1 MNTFNFF
8 LSALC
13 LASAASSAAT
23 EASEGTKVEIPD
35 NYNHVLKLGT
45 CDKEAEIT
53 VAIEGKDTGLP
64 YLYPKFDKDDTIV
77 AKASQTDIAQE
88 NLGAVTHQF
97 PGHFQ
102 IADHKFKV
110 IKFTGIKKTN
120 FEVYVIPPNVPAPA
134 DGEKSTTTSFAVKV
148 DFKCDNAANE
158 KAPKKYDF
166 IVSNDARVVSLVSS
180 AAVLAATFFLIL

>member
-13 LASAASSAAT
+13 LALTASSAAT
-23 EASEGTKVEIPD
+23 EATEGTKVEIPD

-45 CDKEAEIT
+45 CDKEAVIT
-53 VAIEGKDTGLP
+53 VTIDGKDTGLP
-64 YLYPKFDKDDTIV
+64 YLYPKFDKNDTIV
-77 AKASQTDIAQE
+77 AKASDTILEQAVK
-88 NLGAVTHQF
+88 GADVAHQF
-97 PGHFQ
+97 PGHFH
-102 IADHKFKV
+102 IADYKFKV
-110 IKFTGIKKTN
+110 VEFTGIKKTN
-120 FEVYVIPPNVPAPA
+120 YEVYVIPPNVPAPA

-148 DFKCDNAANE
+148 DFQCDNVS
-158 KAPKKYDF
+158 APKKYDF